1 MIKLDQVLLIILLVV
16 NLFSLVFFGLD
27 KLWAM
32 RSGVRIPES
41 RLLLLAF
48 LGPFGAFLGMLL
60 FRHKTRKP
68 RFLLVPLF
76 LLFQIVLMYYY
87 HIL

>member
-1 MIKLDQVLLIILLVV
+1 MIILLMV
-16 NLFSLVFFGLD
+16 NFVSLVFFGLD

-32 RSGVRIPES
+32 RGGMRVPES

-48 LGPFGAFLGMLL
+48 LGPFGAYLGMLL

-76 LLFQIVLMYYY
+76 LLFQLVLMFYFR
-87 HIL
+87 LF

>member
-1 MIKLDQVLLIILLVV
+1 MNQVLLVV
-16 NLFSLVFFGLD
+16 VAVQNFVSLTCFGLD

-32 RSGVRIPES
+32 RHSGRIPEIN
-41 RLLLLAF
+41 LLSLAF
-48 LGPFGAFLGMLL
+48 LGPFGALMGMLL

-76 LLFQIVLMYYY
+76 TLFQLVLALYF
-87 HIL
+87 HLI

>member
-1 MIKLDQVLLIILLVV
+1 M
-16 NLFSLVFFGLD
+16 
-27 KLWAM
+27 WAM
-32 RSGVRIPES
+32 SGGMRIPES

-48 LGPFGAFLGMLL
+48 LGPFGALPVMLL

-76 LLFQIVLMYYY
+76 VLFQLVLVFSF
-87 HIL
+87 HLI

>member
-1 MIKLDQVLLIILLVV
+1 MIELDQVFLIILLVV
-16 NLFSLVFFGLD
+16 NFVSLVFFGLD

-32 RSGVRIPES
+32 RGGMRIPES

-48 LGPFGAFLGMLL
+48 LGPFGAYMGMLL

-68 RFLLVPLF
+68 KFLLVPLF
-76 LLFQIVLMYYY
+76 LLVQLVLMYYL
-87 HIL
+87 HLI

>member
-1 MIKLDQVLLIILLVV
+1 MFTLVNFV
-16 NLFSLVFFGLD
+16 ALACFGLD
-27 KLWAM
+27 KIWAM
-32 RSGVRIPES
+32 SGGGRRIPES

-48 LGPFGAFLGMLL
+48 LGPFGALPGMLL

-76 LLFQIVLMYYY
+76 TLFQLVLASYF
-87 HIL
+87 HLI

>member
-1 MIKLDQVLLIILLVV
+1 MIRLYQVLLIILLIV
-16 NLFSLVFFGLD
+16 NFVSLVFFGLD

-32 RSGVRIPES
+32 RGGMRVPES

-48 LGPFGAFLGMLL
+48 LGPFGAYLGMLL

-76 LLFQIVLMYYY
+76 LLFQLVLMFYFR
-87 HIL
+87 LF

>member
-1 MIKLDQVLLIILLVV
+1 MAKLDQVPLIILLVV
-16 NLFSLVFFGLD
+16 NFVSLVFFGLD

-32 RSGVRIPES
+32 RGGMRIPES
-41 RLLLLAF
+41 SLLSLSF
-48 LGPFGAFLGMLL
+48 IGPFGAFLGMVA

-76 LLFQIVLMYYY
+76 LLFQLVLMFYLK
-87 HIL
+87 IF

>member
-1 MIKLDQVLLIILLVV
+1 MIKLDQVLLIILLAV
-16 NLFSLVFFGLD
+16 NFVSLVFFGFD

-32 RSGVRIPES
+32 RGGVRIPES

-68 RFLLVPLF
+68 SFLLVPLL
-76 LLFQIVLMYYY
+76 LLFQLVLMFYF
-87 HIL
+87 HLI

>member
-1 MIKLDQVLLIILLVV
+1 MIKLDQLLIILLVV
-16 NLFSLVFFGLD
+16 NFVSLVFFGLD

-32 RSGVRIPES
+32 RGGMRIPEPK
-41 RLLLLAF
+41 LLLLAF
-48 LGPFGAFLGMLL
+48 LGPFGAYIGMLL

-76 LLFQIVLMYYY
+76 LLFQIVLMFYF
-87 HIL
+87 HLI

>member
-1 MIKLDQVLLIILLVV
+1 MINLDKVLLTILLVV
-16 NLFSLVFFGLD
+16 NFVSLVFFGLD

-32 RSGVRIPES
+32 RGGVRIPES
-41 RLLLLAF
+41 KLLLLAF
-48 LGPFGAFLGMLL
+48 LGPFGAYLSMLL

-76 LLFQIVLMYYY
+76 LLLQLILMFYFQLF
-87 HIL
+87 